1 MYFFLFKIFF
11 IGKRRRSESS
21 NGAMSKMLKSSGGIG
36 AATLS
41 SRVLGLV
48 RDQSFAAFMGTHG
61 VAAAFS
67 YAFMVPN
74 LFRRLLG
81 EGALTAAFIP
91 IFKAKEKKEGEAAMW
106 ESARAVISGLLVA
119 APAIVVSAMLVIT
132 LLLWGG
138 KWDEDTQLMFRLMRL
153 MFPYM
158 MLACL
163 GAIFMGILNARDHFF
178 VPALSPAILNIVLIA
193 SVWFVAPHWG
203 ATTRTR
209 VFALAYGVLVAGV
222 AQAFFQMPTMM
233 REGFRFHWVS
243 PWHNATTHEV
253 VAKMIPSAVG
263 VAAFQL
269 NVLLTQSLAFGENKD
284 IVAEF
289 FYAVRLMELPQGV
302 FGLSLATFLLP
313 TLSALAVEKNF
324 GHFRA
329 TLRQAVGHLIF
340 VNLLAS
346 VLLLTLAEPIIRL
359 LFQRGK
365 FDVTSTAHVSTALVC
380 LVPGLISFSLVNI
393 FVRAF
398 YSLSDITTP
407 MRISVFCLTL
417 NVMFTAL
424 FLFGLH
430 LGAGSLGVA
439 NTLSSLCN
447 LGLLIFAL
455 RKKLKTLDM
464 EETVSLLPRF
474 AAAGII
480 TGLLSWGC
488 RFLWDGQ
495 LGYATLPMKLGE
507 VFIPMILGTVAF
519 FALGLWFKIPS
530 AAEML
535 RLVQGMLFRNRATKA
550 E

>member
-1 MYFFLFKIFF
+1 
-11 IGKRRRSESS
+11 
-21 NGAMSKMLKSSGGIG
+21 MLKSSGGIG

-91 IFKAKEKKEGEAAMW
+91 IFKAKEKNEGEASMW
-106 ESARAVISGLLVA
+106 QAASAVISGLLVA
-119 APAIVVSAMLVIT
+119 APAIVALAMVIIS

-138 KWDEDTQLMFRLMRL
+138 GWDEDTRLMFKLMRL

-163 GAIFMGILNARDHFF
+163 GAIFMGILNARGHFF
-178 VPALSPAILNIVLIA
+178 IPALSPAILNIVLIA
-193 SVWFVAPHWG
+193 SVWLVAPHFG
-203 ATTRTR
+203 ATSRTR
-209 VFALAYGVLVAGV
+209 VFALAYGVLAAGL
-222 AQAFFQMPTMM
+222 AQAFFQMPAL
-233 REGFRFHWVS
+233 RGEGFRYRWIS
-243 PWHNATTHEV
+243 PWRDPTTREV
-253 VAKMIPSAVG
+253 VVKMIPSAVG

-269 NVLLTQSLAFGENKD
+269 NVMLTQTLAFGENKD

-324 GHFRA
+324 GHFRV
-329 TLRQAVGHLIF
+329 TLRQAVGHLLF

-346 VLLLTLAEPIIRL
+346 VLLFTLAEPIIRL
-359 LFQRGK
+359 LFERGK
-365 FDVTSTAHVSTALVC
+365 FDAQSTQHVSFALAC
-380 LVPGLISFSLVNI
+380 LVPGLVSFSLVNI

-398 YSLSDITTP
+398 YAMSDITTP
-407 MRISVFCLTL
+407 MRISIFCLSM
-417 NVMFTAL
+417 NIIFTVV

-430 LGAGSLGVA
+430 LGAGALGTA
-439 NTLSSLCN
+439 NSLSSLCN
-447 LGLLIFAL
+447 LGLLVFAL
-455 RKKLKTLDM
+455 RKKLGTLEM
-464 EETVSLLPRF
+464 AETTRQLPRL
-474 AAAGII
+474 AVAMLIA
-480 TGLLSWGC
+480 GLLAWNG
-488 RFLWDGQ
+488 RVWWENH
-495 LGYATLPMKLGE
+495 LGHARLALKLGE
-507 VFIPMILGTVAF
+507 VFVPMIAASIAYL
-519 FALGLWFKIPS
+519 ALGLWLKIPS
-530 AAEML
+530 AGEILRVML
-535 RLVQGMLFRNRATKA
+535 RQAPLREFQS
-550 E
+550 

>member
-1 MYFFLFKIFF
+1 
-11 IGKRRRSESS
+11 
-21 NGAMSKMLKSSGGIG
+21 MSQMLKSSGGIG

-91 IFKAKEKKEGEAAMW
+91 IFKAKEKNEGEASMW
-106 ESARAVISGLLVA
+106 KAANAVTSGLLVA
-119 APAIVVSAMLVIT
+119 APAIVIYAMVAIS
-132 LLLWGG
+132 LLLLGG
-138 KWDEDTQLMFRLMRL
+138 GWDDDTRLMFRLMRL

-163 GAIFMGILNARDHFF
+163 GAIFMGMLNARGHFF
-178 VPALSPAILNIVLIA
+178 IPALSPAILNIVLIA
-193 SVWFVAPHWG
+193 SVWFVAPHFG
-203 ATTRTR
+203 HSERTR
-209 VFALAYGVLVAGV
+209 VFALAYGVLAAGV
-222 AQAFFQMPTMM
+222 AQALFQMPAL
-233 REGFRFHWVS
+233 RGEGFHYHWVS
-243 PWHNATTHEV
+243 PWRDPTTREV

-263 VAAFQL
+263 VAAFQI
-269 NVLLTQSLAFGENKD
+269 NVLLTQTLAFGENKD

-313 TLSALAVEKNF
+313 TLSSLAVEKNF
-324 GHFRA
+324 GQFRA
-329 TLRQAVGHLIF
+329 TLRQAVGHLLF

-346 VLLLTLAEPIIRL
+346 VLLFTLAEPIIRL

-365 FDVTSTAHVSTALVC
+365 FDANSTQHVSFALVC

-398 YSLSDITTP
+398 YAVTDIKTP
-407 MRISVFCLTL
+407 MRISVFCLAMNL
-417 NVMFTAL
+417 LFTVV

-430 LGAGSLGVA
+430 LGPGALGLA
-439 NTLSSLCN
+439 NSLSSVCN
-447 LGLLIFAL
+447 LALLIFAL
-455 RKKLKTLDM
+455 RKKLRTLEM
-464 EETVSLLPRF
+464 TEIVTQLPRL
-474 AAAGII
+474 ALAGLIA
-480 TGLLSWGC
+480 GLLAWTGRWWWG
-488 RFLWDGQ
+488 GH
-495 LGYATLPMKLGE
+495 LGHATLALKLGE
-507 VFIPMILGTVAF
+507 VFVPMIIATVVYFSLGMW
-519 FALGLWFKIPS
+519 LKIPS
-530 AAEML
+530 AGEIF
-535 RLVQGMLFRNRATKA
+535 RLVKGQLARRADS
-550 E
+550 

>member
-1 MYFFLFKIFF
+1 
-11 IGKRRRSESS
+11 
-21 NGAMSKMLKSSGGIG
+21 MSQMLKSSGGIG

-91 IFKAKEKKEGEAAMW
+91 IFKAKEKNEGEASMW
-106 ESARAVISGLLVA
+106 QAASAVISGLLVA
-119 APAIVVSAMLVIT
+119 APAIVAFAMVVIS
-132 LLLWGG
+132 LLLWCGG
-138 KWDEDTQLMFRLMRL
+138 WDADTQLMFRLMRL

-163 GAIFMGILNARDHFF
+163 GAIFMGILNARGHFF
-178 VPALSPAILNIVLIA
+178 IPALSPALLNIVLIA
-193 SVWFVAPHWG
+193 SVWFAAPHFG
-203 ATTRTR
+203 ATPRTR
-209 VFALAYGVLVAGV
+209 VFALAYGVLAAGL
-222 AQAFFQMPTMM
+222 AQAMFQMPALR
-233 REGFRFHWVS
+233 REGFRYRWVS
-243 PWHNATTHEV
+243 PWRDPTTHEV
-253 VAKMIPSAVG
+253 VMKMVPSAVG

-269 NVLLTQSLAFGENKD
+269 NVMLTQTLAFGENKD

-313 TLSALAVEKNF
+313 TLSALAVEKNY
-324 GHFRA
+324 GGFRA
-329 TLRQAVGHLIF
+329 TLRQAVGHLLF

-359 LFQRGK
+359 LFERGK
-365 FDVTSTAHVSTALVC
+365 FDAHSTQHVSFALAC
-380 LVPGLISFSLVNI
+380 LVPGLVSFSLVNI

-398 YSLSDITTP
+398 YAVSDITTP
-407 MRISVFCLTL
+407 MRISVFCLSL
-417 NVMFTAL
+417 NILLTAA

-430 LGAGSLGVA
+430 LGAGALGTA
-439 NTLSSLCN
+439 NSLSSLCN

-455 RKKLKTLDM
+455 RKKLGKLEMT
-464 EETVSLLPRF
+464 ETTGQLPRLAV
-474 AAAGII
+474 AALIA
-480 TGLLSWGC
+480 GLLAWNG
-488 RFLWDGQ
+488 RLWWEGY
-495 LGYATLPMKLGE
+495 LGHATLVLKLGE
-507 VFIPMILGTVAF
+507 VFVPMIVASAVYL
-519 FALGLWFKIPS
+519 ALGLWLKIPS
-530 AAEML
+530 AGEML
-535 RLVQGMLFRNRATKA
+535 RVMLRQTARSS
-550 E
+550 

>member
-1 MYFFLFKIFF
+1 
-11 IGKRRRSESS
+11 
-21 NGAMSKMLKSSGGIG
+21 MSKMLKSSGGIG
-36 AATLS
+36 AATMA

-91 IFKAKEKKEGEAAMW
+91 IFKAREKTEGEASMW
-106 ESARAVISGLLVA
+106 QAASAVISGLLVA
-119 APAIVVSAMLVIT
+119 APAIVAFAMAVIS
-132 LLLWGG
+132 LLLLSGG
-138 KWDEDTQLMFRLMRL
+138 WDEDTRLMFRLMRL

-158 MLACL
+158 ILACL
-163 GAIFMGILNARDHFF
+163 GAIFMGILNSRGHFF
-178 VPALSPAILNIVLIA
+178 IPALSPAILNIVLIA
-193 SVWFVAPHWG
+193 SVWLVAPHFG

-209 VFALAYGVLVAGV
+209 VFALAFGVLAAGV
-222 AQAFFQMPTMM
+222 AQAVFQMPTLR
-233 REGFRFHWVS
+233 REGFRYRWVS
-243 PWHNATTHEV
+243 PWRDPTTREV

-269 NVLLTQSLAFGENKD
+269 NVMLTQTLAFGENKD

-324 GHFRA
+324 NQFRA
-329 TLRQAVGHLIF
+329 TLRQGVGHLIF

-346 VLLLTLAEPIIRL
+346 VLLFTLAEPIIRL
-359 LFQRGK
+359 LFERGK
-365 FDVTSTAHVSTALVC
+365 FDFHSTQHVSFALVC
-380 LVPGLISFSLVNI
+380 LVPGLVSFSLVNI

-398 YSLSDITTP
+398 YAVSDIKTP
-407 MRISVFCLTL
+407 MRISVFCLGM
-417 NVMFTAL
+417 NVIFTVV

-430 LGAGSLGVA
+430 LGAGALGVA
-439 NTLSSLCN
+439 NSLSSICN

-455 RKKLKTLDM
+455 RKKLQTLEM
-464 EETVSLLPRF
+464 GETVAQLPRLAVAGLI
-474 AAAGII
+474 AA
-480 TGLLSWGC
+480 LLAWNG
-488 RFLWDGQ
+488 RLLWDGY
-495 LGYATLPMKLGE
+495 LSHATLLLKLGE
-507 VFIPMILGTVAF
+507 VFVPMIAATAVY

-530 AAEML
+530 AGEML
-535 RLVQGMLFRNRATKA
+535 RVIQGQKPVLPH

>member
-1 MYFFLFKIFF
+1 
-11 IGKRRRSESS
+11 
-21 NGAMSKMLKSSGGIG
+21 MSKMLKSSGGIG

-41 SRVLGLV
+41 SRILGLV

-91 IFKAKEKKEGEAAMW
+91 IFKAKEKKEGEASMW
-106 ESARAVISGLLVA
+106 QAANAVISGLLVA
-119 APAIVVSAMLVIT
+119 APAIAAVAMGVIS
-132 LLLWGG
+132 LLLLSGR
-138 KWDEDTQLMFRLMRL
+138 WDEDTQLMFRLMRL

-158 MLACL
+158 MFACL
-163 GAIFMGILNARDHFF
+163 GAIFMGILNSRGHFF
-178 VPALSPAILNIVLIA
+178 IPALSPALLNIVLIA
-193 SVWFVAPHWG
+193 SVWLVAPHFG

-209 VFALAYGVLVAGV
+209 VFALAYGVLLAGL
-222 AQAFFQMPTMM
+222 AQAFFQFPAL
-233 REGFRFHWVS
+233 RGEGFRYRWVS
-243 PWHNATTHEV
+243 PWRDPTTREV
-253 VAKMIPSAVG
+253 VIKMIPSAVG

-269 NVLLTQSLAFGENKD
+269 NVMLTQTLAFGENKD

-329 TLRQAVGHLIF
+329 TLRQAVGHLVF

-346 VLLLTLAEPIIRL
+346 VLLFTLAEPIIRL
-359 LFQRGK
+359 LFERGK
-365 FDVTSTAHVSTALVC
+365 FDAHSTQQVSFALVC

-398 YSLSDITTP
+398 YALSDIKTP
-407 MRISVFCLTL
+407 MRISVFCLTM
-417 NVMFTAL
+417 NIIFTAA

-430 LGAGSLGVA
+430 FGAGSLGVA
-439 NTLSSLCN
+439 NSLSSLCN
-447 LGLLIFAL
+447 LALLVFAL
-455 RKKLKTLDM
+455 RKKLRTLEM
-464 EETVSLLPRF
+464 EEILAQLPRL
-474 AAAGII
+474 AATALVAGLVAWFGRQWWDSRFGHP
-480 TGLLSWGC
+480 TLL
-488 RFLWDGQ
+488 L
-495 LGYATLPMKLGE
+495 KLGE
-507 VFIPMILGTVAF
+507 VFVPMITATVVF
-519 FALGLWFKIPS
+519 FLMGLWLKIPS
-530 AAEML
+530 AGEIF
-535 RLVQGMLFRNRATKA
+535 RLIRGRALPH